1 MLTSCAIFA
10 LVKYHKNIVIMCACI
25 DIIKETYT
33 DVLEQTEY
41 VAKQSF
47 NMDDYLD
54 AIIHFTK
61 QFESLTEKINNL
73 VELVRDHFT
82 ELTVEESKDLLA
94 ESRIMRKNMT
104 QLYKTTCDSSL
115 YPGLKTV
122 VKKYHESVSDFS
134 ELCNDLDTWNVR
146 IPADVEFQKTIDT
159 LNSLL
164 EQ

>member
-1 MLTSCAIFA
+1 
-10 LVKYHKNIVIMCACI
+10 MCTCI

-47 NMDDYLD
+47 KMDDYLD

-61 QFESLTEKINNL
+61 QFESLTDNINNL

-82 ELTVEESKDLLA
+82 ELNIEESKDLLA

-104 QLYKTTCDSSL
+104 QLYKTACDSSL
-115 YPGLKTV
+115 YPGLKTI
-122 VKKYHESVSDFS
+122 VKQYHESVSDFS
-134 ELCNDLDTWNVR
+134 ELCNDLETFNVVIPTDT
-146 IPADVEFQKTIDT
+146 EFQKTIDT

-164 EQ
+164 KQ

>member
-1 MLTSCAIFA
+1 
-10 LVKYHKNIVIMCACI
+10 MCACI

-33 DVLEQTEY
+33 DVLEQTVY

-61 QFESLTEKINNL
+61 QFEDLTGRINNL

-82 ELTVEESKDLLA
+82 ELTTDETKDLLA
-94 ESRIMRKNMT
+94 ESRVMRKNMA
-104 QLYKTTCDSSL
+104 QLYKTACDSSL

-122 VKKYHESVSDFS
+122 VKQYHESVSDFS
-134 ELCNDLDTWNVR
+134 ELCNDLQTWNVN
-146 IPADVEFQKTIDT
+146 IPADAEFQKTLDALNT
-159 LNSLL
+159 LLK
-164 EQ
+164 Q

>member
-1 MLTSCAIFA
+1 
-10 LVKYHKNIVIMCACI
+10 MCTCI

-33 DVLEQTEY
+33 DVLEQTVY

-61 QFESLTEKINNL
+61 QFEDLTGRINNL

-82 ELTVEESKDLLA
+82 ELTTDETKDLLA
-94 ESRIMRKNMT
+94 ESRVMRKNMA
-104 QLYKTTCDSSL
+104 QLYKTACDSSL

-122 VKKYHESVSDFS
+122 VKQYHESVSDFS
-134 ELCNDLDTWNVR
+134 ELCNDLQTWNVN
-146 IPADVEFQKTIDT
+146 IPADAEFQKTLDALNT
-159 LNSLL
+159 LLK
-164 EQ
+164 Q

>member
-1 MLTSCAIFA
+1 
-10 LVKYHKNIVIMCACI
+10 MCACI

-33 DVLEQTEY
+33 DVLVQTEY

-61 QFESLTEKINNL
+61 QFEDLTDKINNL
-73 VELVRDHFT
+73 VELVREHFT
-82 ELTVEESKDLLA
+82 DLTPDESIYLLNESK
-94 ESRIMRKNMT
+94 EIRKNMAK
-104 QLYKTTCDSSL
+104 LYKSARESRF

-134 ELCNDLDTWNVR
+134 ELCNDLETFNVM
-146 IPADVEFQKTIDT
+146 IPADAEFQKTIDA

-164 EQ
+164 KQ

>member
-1 MLTSCAIFA
+1 
-10 LVKYHKNIVIMCACI
+10 MCACI
-25 DIIKETYT
+25 DLIKETYT
-33 DVLEQTEY
+33 DVLEQTKY

-82 ELTVEESKDLLA
+82 ELTIEESKDLFA

-104 QLYKTTCDSSL
+104 QLYKTACDSSL

-122 VKKYHESVSDFS
+122 VKLWY
-134 ELCNDLDTWNVR
+134 
-146 IPADVEFQKTIDT
+146 
-159 LNSLL
+159 
-164 EQ
+164 